1 MKLAQR
7 AREKVMAGI
16 SSTPAINQSKKMGYI
31 IVIGVV
37 TLLLIIWV
45 MYIGAKAERTV
56 EVVMLASNVHK
67 NQMITEDLL
76 KPYDVLLGE
85 YEKYTVVEENGTKKR
100 RLILWEERGKILN
113 SFAAYPLKRDTYAEY
128 RDFVKSRVNN
138 TDTVLY
144 SFPGKE
150 IVPLEIS
157 SAEMSAFKTFLKPG
171 DKLNIEGVFEV
182 RQNMG
187 DSYGLEQIEVF
198 KSETVFG
205 GILVADMLNSKG
217 ESILDI
223 YSSYRELSVWE
234 QAQLDNSSEFR
245 IKTEPKTLLVALT
258 PDEKERYYYYLS
270 KSNIKFKASMPQR
283 IN

>member
-7 AREKVMAGI
+7 AREKVFAGF

-31 IVIGVV
+31 ILIGVV
-37 TLLLIIWV
+37 TLLLILWV

-56 EVVMLASNVHK
+56 KIVMLASNVHK
-67 NQMITEDLL
+67 NQIITEDLL

-85 YEKYTVVEENGTKKR
+85 YEKYTIVEDNGTKKR
-100 RLILWEERGKILN
+100 RLILWNERDKILN
-113 SFAAYPLKRDTYAEY
+113 SFAAYPLKKDTYAEY
-128 RDFVKSRVNN
+128 RDFIKSRVNN

-171 DKLNIEGVFEV
+171 DKLNVEAVFQV
-182 RQNMG
+182 RQSSG
-187 DSYGLEQIEVF
+187 DSYGMDQIEVF
-198 KSETVFG
+198 KTETVFG

-223 YSSYRELSVWE
+223 YSMYRELSVWE

-245 IKTEPKTLLVALT
+245 IRTEPRTLLVALT

-270 KSNIKFKASMPQR
+270 KSNVKFKASMPQR